1 MLLPTQIQAILYHFL
16 MGWVYACGFSFFI
29 SFVKY
34 LRFPFIKGLMEI
46 AYHILFT
53 SLMYY
58 GLYKIN
64 GGITN
69 AYLIAFFLFG
79 IIIYYSL
86 YLKVFM
92 QLFNTLK
99 KILHPLRMKFIV
111 VKKKIIDIIK
121 LPRKIRKRRKADAK
135 RKKQKSHK
143 KKKKKKS
150 IENSV

>member
-16 MGWVYACGFSFFI
+16 MGWVYAFGFSFLI

-34 LRFPFIKGLMEI
+34 LRFPIMKGLMEI
-46 AYHILFT
+46 VYHILFT
-53 SLMYY
+53 FLMFY

-69 AYLIAFFLFG
+69 AYLIVFFLVG
-79 IIIYYSL
+79 ILIYYSL

-92 QLFNTLK
+92 QLFSAIKNL
-99 KILHPLRMKFIV
+99 IHPLHIKFIV

-121 LPRKIRKRRKADAK
+121 LPSKFRKRRKADAK
-135 RKKQKSHK
+135 RKKQKKRK

-150 IENSV
+150 IKNDV